1 MICDMMK
8 KCYSR
13 KRIQK
18 WGRWLGIMSLLDPG
32 GYVFRILPI
41 VIKALGVM
49 ELWFGLMFDK
59 TCHAGSIN

>member
-1 MICDMMK
+1 MICDMM
-8 KCYSR
+8 
-13 KRIQK
+13 
-18 WGRWLGIMSLLDPG
+18 GRWLGIMSLLDPG

-41 VIKALGVM
+41 EIKALGVM